1 MMKLKGFLLVLLVSA
16 LNVTAQD
23 YFPKSDDFNGKY
35 YSLNKMGNSGQEV
48 KEVYLA
54 VGKPGT
60 TKMMT
65 LSLTKGGMPAYFVF
79 HEAVAKKIEKA
90 VFRNRMSM
98 VFMYDKN
105 SLVMVREKKERNQS
119 EGETLVDFFSKDKTK
134 VANMTKE
141 KAMEFAMQYVGE
153 F

>member
-1 MMKLKGFLLVLLVSA
+1 MKLKGLLLVLLVSA
-16 LNVTAQD
+16 LNVNAQD

-35 YSLNKMGNSGQEV
+35 YSLNKIGNPGQQV

-54 VGKPGT
+54 VGEPGT

-65 LSLTKGGMPAYFVF
+65 MSLTKGGMPAYFVF
-79 HEAVAKKIEKA
+79 QEPVAKKIKKA

-105 SLVMVREKKERNQS
+105 SLVMVREKKERNQA
-119 EGETLVDFFSKDKTK
+119 EGETLVDFFSKDKVK
-134 VANMTKE
+134 VSAMTRE
-141 KAMEFAMQYVGE
+141 KALKYAMQYVGE